1 MQRYPIYAYKLVSDL
16 LAVMDARNLSLISAG
31 VAFYAMLAIFPALA
45 AVIALWGVFS
55 DPALIDDQVML
66 LRRFIP
72 GDAFRLFETQVDAII
87 NANDS
92 TLGYTTMVSL
102 GAALWST
109 RAGVSALIRGLNAVY
124 SAPHRT
130 GVRRAFAAFLLTLCL
145 IAMSL
150 IALAGIVIFPLA
162 LALLPLGEASENT
175 FEVLR
180 WIIVTLAVVLG
191 LGLIYR
197 FGPNHKTAYLKTGWI
212 SAGALV
218 ALVIW
223 GAASWAFSLY
233 LANFGKYNEVYGSIG
248 AVIALLMWFYISAWV
263 VLLGATLNCE
273 LARRR
278 HNKELDL
285 SDAN

>member
-1 MQRYPIYAYKLVSDL
+1 MRAVRHAFKAYRLVSDL
-16 LAVMDARNLSLISAG
+16 LAAMDARNLSLISAG

-45 AVIALWGVFS
+45 ALIALWGVFS
-55 DPALIDDQVML
+55 DPVFIDDQLTL
-66 LRRFIP
+66 LQRFVP
-72 GDAFRLFETQVDAII
+72 SDAFRLFEAQVDALI

-92 TLGYTTMVSL
+92 TLGYTTLVSI

-130 GVRRAFAAFLLTLCL
+130 GVRRTYAALLLTVCL

-150 IALAGIVIFPLA
+150 VALTGIVIFPIVLA
-162 LALLPLGEASENT
+162 FLPLGEFAERT
-175 FEVLR
+175 FEALR
-180 WIIVTLAVVLG
+180 WVLVTTAVVLG
-191 LGLIYR
+191 LGMIYR
-197 FGPNHKTAYLKTGWI
+197 FGPNHKTAHLKTGWV
-212 SAGALV
+212 SPGALV

-273 LARRR
+273 LARHRHRR
-278 HNKELDL
+278 R
-285 SDAN
+285 

>member
-1 MQRYPIYAYKLVSDL
+1 MGAVRHAFKAYRLVSDL
-16 LAVMDARNLSLISAG
+16 LAAMDARNLSLISAG

-45 AVIALWGVFS
+45 ALIALWGVFS
-55 DPALIDDQVML
+55 DPVFIDDQLTL
-66 LRRFIP
+66 LQRFVP
-72 GDAFRLFETQVDAII
+72 GDAFRLFEAQVDALI

-92 TLGYTTMVSL
+92 TLGYTTLVSI

-130 GVRRAFAAFLLTLCL
+130 GVRRTYAALLLTVCL

-150 IALAGIVIFPLA
+150 VALTGIVIFPIVLA
-162 LALLPLGEASENT
+162 FLPLGEFAERT
-175 FEVLR
+175 FEALR
-180 WIIVTLAVVLG
+180 WVLVTTAVVLG
-191 LGLIYR
+191 LGMIYR
-197 FGPNHKTAYLKTGWI
+197 FGPNHKTAHLKTGWV
-212 SAGALV
+212 SPGALV

-273 LARRR
+273 LARHRHRR
-278 HNKELDL
+278 R
-285 SDAN
+285 

>member
-1 MQRYPIYAYKLVSDL
+1 MVSDL
-16 LAVMDARNLSLISAG
+16 LAAMDARNLSLISAG

-45 AVIALWGVFS
+45 ALIALWGVFS
-55 DPALIDDQVML
+55 DPVFIDDQLTL
-66 LRRFIP
+66 LQRFVP
-72 GDAFRLFETQVDAII
+72 GDAFRLFEAQVDALI

-92 TLGYTTMVSL
+92 TLGYTTLVSI

-130 GVRRAFAAFLLTLCL
+130 GVRRTYAALLLTVCL

-150 IALAGIVIFPLA
+150 VALTGIVIFPIVLA
-162 LALLPLGEASENT
+162 FLPLGEFAERT
-175 FEVLR
+175 FEALR
-180 WIIVTLAVVLG
+180 WVLVTTAVVLG
-191 LGLIYR
+191 LGMIYR
-197 FGPNHKTAYLKTGWI
+197 FGPNHKTAHLKTGWV
-212 SAGALV
+212 SPGALV

-273 LARRR
+273 LARHRHRR
-278 HNKELDL
+278 R
-285 SDAN
+285 

>member
-1 MQRYPIYAYKLVSDL
+1 MLHNALSVYRFISDL
-16 LAVMDARNLSLISAG
+16 LNAMDARNLSLISAG

-45 AVIALWGVFS
+45 ALIALWGVFS
-55 DPALIDDQVML
+55 DPALIDDQVTL

-72 GDAFRLFETQVDAII
+72 ADAFSLFETQVHSLI
-87 NANDS
+87 NANNS
-92 TLGYTTMVSL
+92 TLGYTTLISL

-130 GVRRAFAAFLLTLCL
+130 GVRRAFAALLLTLCL

-150 IALAGIVIFPLA
+150 VALAGIVVFPLA
-162 LALLPLGEASENT
+162 LALLPLGDATENT
-175 FEVLR
+175 FEALR
-180 WIIVTLAVVLG
+180 WVLVITAVILG

-197 FGPNHKTAYLKTGWI
+197 FGPNHKTAHLKTNWI
-212 SAGALV
+212 SPGALV

-223 GAASWAFSLY
+223 GGASWAFSLY
-233 LANFGKYNEVYGSIG
+233 LTNFGKYNEVYGSIG
-248 AVIALLMWFYISAWV
+248 AVVALLMWFYISAWV

-273 LARRR
+273 LARR
-278 HNKELDL
+278 HHIKGLQSAQAD
-285 SDAN
+285 

>member
-1 MQRYPIYAYKLVSDL
+1 MRAVRHAFKAYRLVSDL
-16 LAVMDARNLSLISAG
+16 LAAMDARNLSLISAG

-45 AVIALWGVFS
+45 ALIALWGVFS
-55 DPALIDDQVML
+55 DPVFIDDQLTL
-66 LRRFIP
+66 LQRFVP
-72 GDAFRLFETQVDAII
+72 GDAFRLFEAQVDALI

-92 TLGYTTMVSL
+92 TLGYTTLVSI

-130 GVRRAFAAFLLTLCL
+130 GVRRTYAALLLTVCL

-150 IALAGIVIFPLA
+150 VALTGIVIFPIVLA
-162 LALLPLGEASENT
+162 FLPLGEFAGRT
-175 FEVLR
+175 FEALR
-180 WIIVTLAVVLG
+180 WVLVTTAVVLG
-191 LGLIYR
+191 LGMIYR
-197 FGPNHKTAYLKTGWI
+197 FGPNHKTAHLKTGWV
-212 SAGALV
+212 SPGALV

-273 LARRR
+273 LARHRHRR
-278 HNKELDL
+278 R
-285 SDAN
+285 